1 MEQNINKDYSENLEN
16 IILKNK
22 LNQFLVPDLNTFSS
36 WADFKIKILNKEYI
50 LDFLF
55 NTNNLKTFS
64 PSFFKFN
71 DRLLF
76 IKYSLLLGLIIGIIF
91 TKNYI
96 SLFLILISTIG
107 SSFMQGRKDR
117 LLLKLLLTIISIL
130 LFQYFFMVNWIF
142 ILTII
147 LSSCLNFWIYQ
158 NYDHGLTNYIMKH
171 PDNII
176 SLLENKVI
184 LKLIDKKN
192 KREHVYFTIARKE
205 QVNNLV
211 NRR

>member
-16 IILKNK
+16 IIFKNK
-22 LNQFLVPDLNTFSS
+22 LNQFLVPDLKSFSS
-36 WADFKIKILNKEYI
+36 WSDFKIKILNKEYI
-50 LDFLF
+50 IDFLF

-76 IKYSLLLGLIIGIIF
+76 IKYPLLIGLIIGIIF
-91 TKNYI
+91 SKNYI

-117 LLLKLLLTIISIL
+117 LFLKLLLTIISIL
-130 LFQYFFMVNWIF
+130 IFQYFFIVNWVFIIVIF
-142 ILTII
+142 
-147 LSSCLNFWIYQ
+147 LSCFLNFLIYQ
-158 NYDHGLTNYIMKH
+158 NYDQGLTNFILKN

-192 KREHVYFTIARKE
+192 KEEHVYFTIERKE
-205 QVNNLV
+205 LFNNFVNN
-211 NRR
+211 R

>member
-16 IILKNK
+16 IIFKNK
-22 LNQFLVPDLNTFSS
+22 LNQFLVPDLKSFSS
-36 WADFKIKILNKEYI
+36 WSDFKIKILNKEYI
-50 LDFLF
+50 IDFLF
-55 NTNNLKTFS
+55 NTNNLKIFS

-76 IKYSLLLGLIIGIIF
+76 IKYPLLIGLIIGIIF
-91 TKNYI
+91 SKNYI

-117 LLLKLLLTIISIL
+117 LFFKLLLTIISIL
-130 LFQYFFMVNWIF
+130 IFQYFFIVNWIF
-142 ILTII
+142 ISVIF
-147 LSSCLNFWIYQ
+147 LSCFLNFLIYK
-158 NYDHGLTNYIMKH
+158 NYDQGLTNFILKN

-192 KREHVYFTIARKE
+192 KEEHVYFTIERKE
-205 QVNNLV
+205 LLNNFVNN
-211 NRR
+211 R